1 MYLTL
6 KKKEV
11 FMYNHVD
18 QFGRCIKKKNK
29 PGMARKVSQTYLYSE
44 SKMSDLIEA
53 EHKKMINKD
62 WEVGGTKVLLVK

>member
-1 MYLTL
+1 
-6 KKKEV
+6 
-11 FMYNHVD
+11 MYNHVD
-18 QFGRCIKKKNK
+18 QFGRYIKRNK

-53 EHKKMINKD
+53 EYKKMINED